1 MTWINRLK
9 LWGGIL
15 GIAALVFALTV
26 LFNQRQSQVAS
37 VSAAVD
43 APASTVGS
51 SYGGVVTDVFVKQGQ
66 TVTAGSKLFT
76 LNSVQLQQDV
86 ANGLK
91 PNSTEAYDI
100 NTQKGTITYKAV
112 SAGYVASLDAEPG
125 SFLAGGSSMATT
137 SVAGTMVARSWEND
151 CRLSARPTSSRRAS
165 GWWSR
170 NWRHAASVTRGPW
183 SPPMQSTASVIMGDL
198 SGRPEG
204 PRNEYDG
211 QNKGPRYRVCSNGPL
226 DGVKVRLQTC
236 SSAPDGHGRN
246 RWG

>member
-1 MTWINRLK
+1 MAPPVA
-9 LWGGIL
+9 L
-15 GIAALVFALTV
+15 GIWVAMAGRSMPSSVLRRYRAMAIRAPVLPADTAADAAPSLTCWMATRIEESFF
-26 LFNQRQSQVAS
+26 LRKAT
-37 VSAAVD
+37 
-43 APASTVGS
+43 ST
-51 SYGGVVTDVFVKQGQ
+51 
-66 TVTAGSKLFT
+66 
-76 LNSVQLQQDV
+76 
-86 ANGLK
+86 
-91 PNSTEAYDI
+91 
-100 NTQKGTITYKAV
+100 
-112 SAGYVASLDAEPG
+112 
-125 SFLAGGSSMATT
+125 GSSMATT